1 MFRTTTTSAFC
12 RSVSRAF
19 SIKRIPT
26 SSSSSSTMSPRTTER
41 LDAHPRAGLAVTD
54 STIVD
59 DNNTVL
65 GIHGRD
71 LKIDGP
77 FGAYSMPSI
86 GADYVQ
92 PGRDYCRNHM
102 IPWNTI
108 RARAAAK
115 GESHIEFDCRDARG
129 VEDLPRS
136 AVGRP
141 NLQSH
146 AGGREGHVSQKHVMS
161 RACITFTAFATA
173 TPRLGSVGQ
182 HRHVAPHS

>member
-1 MFRTTTTSAFC
+1 
-12 RSVSRAF
+12 
-19 SIKRIPT
+19 
-26 SSSSSSTMSPRTTER
+26 MSPRTTER